1 MKARVMSRV
10 QLMQAATMIQNP
22 KVMPR
27 TVTPEEVVNRE
38 PKLDSPI
45 TGAPLPGSV
54 RENEGMSGGVMKA
67 ARAKAESQ

>member
-1 MKARVMSRV
+1 MTRRPMTLT

-22 KVMPR
+22 RVMPR
-27 TVTPEEVVNRE
+27 KVTPEEVVNRS

-45 TGAPLPGSV
+45 TGAPLVGSV

-67 ARAKAESQ
+67 DRAKGEAQ